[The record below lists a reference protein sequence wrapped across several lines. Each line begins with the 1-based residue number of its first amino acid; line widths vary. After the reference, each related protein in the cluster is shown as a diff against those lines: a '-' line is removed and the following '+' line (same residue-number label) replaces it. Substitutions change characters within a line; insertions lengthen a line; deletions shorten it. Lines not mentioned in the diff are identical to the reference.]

1 MNMEN
6 LKSLE
11 SRIEATID
19 KIRPFIRR
27 DGGDIE
33 FIGYEDG
40 VVYIIMLGAC
50 ADCGLI
56 DSTINDGIAI
66 ILMEEV
72 AEVTDVKI
80 ATPEIIEKFKAEQ
93 LK

>member
-1 MNMEN
+1 MNE
-6 LKSLE
+6 
-11 SRIEATID
+11 RIEETID

-40 VVYIIMLGAC
+40 IVYILMLGAC
-50 ADCGLI
+50 VDCGLI
-56 DSTINDGIAI
+56 DSTINEGIAI

-72 AEVTDVKI
+72 PEVIDVKL
-80 ATPEIIEKFKAEQ
+80 ATPEIIDKFRTSD
-93 LK
+93 

>member
-1 MNMEN
+1 MKNE
-6 LKSLE
+6 KSILV
-11 SRIEATID
+11 RIEETLE

-40 VVYIIMLGAC
+40 IVYIVMLGAC

-56 DSTINDGIAI
+56 DTTLNDGIAI

-72 AEVTDVKI
+72 AEVTDVKL
-80 ATPEIIEKFKAEQ
+80 ATPDIIEKFRG